1 MRILFLTDNFPPESN
16 APANRTYEH
25 CQEWLKY
32 GAEITVITCA
42 PNFPTGKVFP
52 GYKNKFWQEEMKD
65 GIRVIRV
72 WSYIAANKGV
82 LRRTLD
88 YISYGFTAF
97 IASLFIKTD
106 LIIATSPQMFTAV
119 GGRFAALFKRK
130 PWIME
135 VRDIWPESI
144 KAVQASNN
152 GIVYKLLEK
161 LEHYLY
167 KNATRIV
174 VVTDSFKDN
183 LIGKGVSPL
192 KIDIVK
198 NGVVLD
204 KYKMRDKSQRLLRQL
219 SLDGKYIIGYIGTHG
234 LAHKLDFILECARK
248 VTDESIHFLFI
259 GEGAERENLLLQKE
273 SLGLQNVT
281 FLRGV
286 RKKEVAE
293 YISIIDISLV
303 NLRKSDTFKTVIP
316 SKMFENAAMGKPIL
330 LGIEGEAKSIIKQF
344 DAGICYEPENEVE
357 FLDKLT
363 LIKEDEVLYKHLQ
376 SGCIVLSKQF
386 NRSDL
391 ALELFGVIKKML
403 ATPSTLDEKKY
414 APKNLH

>member
-42 PNFPTGKVFP
+42 PNFPVGKVFG
-52 GYKNKFWQEEMKD
+52 GYKNKLWQEEIKD

-82 LRRTLD
+82 VRRTLD
-88 YISYGFTAF
+88 YISYGFTSF
-97 IASLFIKTD
+97 LASLFIKTD
-106 LIIATSPQMFTAV
+106 IIIATSPQMFTAV

-144 KAVQASNN
+144 RAVQAAND
-152 GIVYKLLEK
+152 GVVYKLLEK
-161 LEHYLY
+161 LEYYLY
-167 KNATRIV
+167 KNATKII

-183 LIGKGVSPL
+183 LIGKKVSPL

-204 KYKMRDKSQRLLRQL
+204 NYKVCEKSLPLLQIL
-219 SLDGKYIIGYIGTHG
+219 GLENKFIVGYIGTHG
-234 LAHKLDFILECARK
+234 LAHKLDFILDCAKK
-248 VTDESIHFLFI
+248 VTDKSVHFLFI

-273 SLGLQNVT
+273 ALKLENVT

-293 YISIIDISLV
+293 YISIIDVSLV

-330 LGIEGEAKSIIKQF
+330 LGIEGESKSIIKQY
-344 DAGICYEPENEVE
+344 DAGICYEPENELD
-357 FLDKLT
+357 FLNKLT
-363 LIKEDEVLYKHLQ
+363 LIKKDKELYRHLQ
-376 SGCIVLSKQF
+376 SGCLVLSKQF
-386 NRSDL
+386 NRKDL
-391 ALELFGVIKKML
+391 ALELFGIIKKML
-403 ATPSTLDEKKY
+403 STPSTLDEKKY
-414 APKNLH
+414 APKNLQ